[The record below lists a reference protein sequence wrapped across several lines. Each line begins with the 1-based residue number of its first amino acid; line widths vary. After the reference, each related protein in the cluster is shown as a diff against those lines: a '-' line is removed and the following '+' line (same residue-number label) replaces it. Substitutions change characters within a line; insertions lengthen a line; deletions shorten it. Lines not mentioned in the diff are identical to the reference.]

1 MKEITN
7 MELVKA
13 LNNKTVEIDSV
24 DVYGVSVSM
33 SKATVSYD
41 ELCDRII
48 FTCGDYNHGGV
59 GTIAYK
65 MDDCFESV
73 TYDETDGSYT
83 IEFNQFMADL
93 VINTTRKIRKIE
105 S

>member
-1 MKEITN
+1 MKVITN
-7 MELVKA
+7 KELVKA
-13 LNNKTVEIDSV
+13 LNGKTVEIESI

-33 SKATVSYD
+33 SKAEVSYD

-59 GTIAYK
+59 GSVAYQ
-65 MDDCFESV
+65 MEECFESV
-73 TYDETDGSYT
+73 TYDESDGSYT

-93 VINTTRKIRKIE
+93 VINTTRKIRKIK